1 MSFHWMRRALLV
13 LALGAALLTAACGSG
28 TIESQFHPAR
38 LVVFGTGISD
48 LGQGGSRYTVNDGG
62 LDIWTQQ
69 VAISYGLDVITA
81 ASGGLSF
88 ATGNVRVKNKP
99 DAAGNSATPTITEQI
114 DTFLARGPIEAND
127 LLILEGGTSDII
139 AEMAKVTSGA
149 QTPDQMVAAVQQA
162 GRDFAGQVRRLVDS
176 GASHVMVVGTYD
188 LGRTPWATAISQQ
201 SLLSQASIKFNAE
214 LLVNMVD
221 LGNKVLYVD
230 AALLYNLAI
239 SVPANY
245 GLSNSTDPVCT
256 SVDPGPGIG
265 IGAVEVNSALCTPTT
280 VLANVDYNQYLFA
293 DRVYPS
299 PAAQRKFGEYAYGR
313 IHDRF

>member
-1 MSFHWMRRALLV
+1 M
-13 LALGAALLTAACGSG
+13 
-28 TIESQFHPAR
+28 
-38 LVVFGTGISD
+38 
-48 LGQGGSRYTVNDGG
+48 
-62 LDIWTQQ
+62 
-69 VAISYGLDVITA
+69 
-81 ASGGLSF
+81 SF

-162 GRDFAGQVRRLVDS
+162 GRDLAGQVRRLVDA
-176 GASHVMVVGTYD
+176 GATHLMVVGTYD

-201 SLLSQASIKFNAE
+201 SLLSQASIKFNEE
-214 LLVNMVD
+214 LLVAIVD
-221 LGNKVLYVD
+221 LGRAVLYVD
-230 AALLYNLAI
+230 AALSYNLAI
-239 SVPANY
+239 ATPANY
-245 GLSNSTDPVCT
+245 GMTNSIAAVCT

-265 IGAVEVNSALCTPTT
+265 TGTGEVNSALCTPTT
-280 VLANVDYNQYLFA
+280 VLANVDYNQFVFA

-299 PAAQRKFGEYAYGR
+299 PTAQRKFGEYAYNR
-313 IHDRF
+313 MHDRF